1 MGIESKY
8 EYIYYTVINIRD
20 WMRGNEEWFGDEFT
34 WNAAVNFVQHKLKT
48 SEDESVKKFKV
59 EYAQYCDDIGDWR
72 NKHIQHDEMPVFV
85 QFQQDQEIK
94 KEGEGDLFI
103 LYEDDGVHYSSA
115 SDDDEDD
122 ETSVSWAPGPDI
134 NEGSVDGLAG
144 AGGRL

>member
-1 MGIESKY
+1 MAIESKY

-48 SEDESVKKFKV
+48 SEDDSVKKYKV
-59 EYAQYCDDIGDWR
+59 EYAQYCDDIGFWR
-72 NKHIQHDEMPVFV
+72 NRHIQHDEMPVFV
-85 QFQQDQEIK
+85 KFRQDQEIK
-94 KEGEGDLFI
+94 TEGQGDLFVI
-103 LYEDDGVHYSSA
+103 YEDDGVHYSGA
-115 SDDDEDD
+115 EDEDY
-122 ETSVSWAPGPDI
+122 ETAVSWAPGPDI